1 MSPAPDPPTDPTPPR
16 PEAPPR
22 RVIVLGSTGSVGV
35 QTLRVIEHLRQA
47 AGEAL
52 EVVGL
57 AAGRRGGDLEEQAR
71 RFGGP
76 KTALAELPAAA
87 SADGFDFT
95 GPDAAQQLVENVE
108 ADLVVA
114 AVVGV
119 AGLSATAAALRL
131 GRDVALANKETLVAA
146 GELVMPLLASHG
158 GSLRPVD
165 SEHAAIAACLAGR
178 SINEVERVVLT
189 ASGGPFRDWSAERMR
204 DATPDQALRHPN
216 WDMGPKITIDSATMM
231 NKALEVIEAHHLFG
245 LPAERIAVVVH
256 PQSVVHGFVEL
267 KDHGVLAQLG
277 PPDMRGPIQ
286 AALTHPHTRPGSAT
300 PLDWATLGRLDFEP
314 PDEDRFPALALARR
328 VITSSGAGGGGGGGG
343 GATLNAANEAAVAA
357 FLERRIPFGR
367 IVELA
372 AGALDAL
379 PPRPLTDLDDVY
391 DADRAARAW
400 VEQQI

>member
-1 MSPAPDPPTDPTPPR
+1 MRPAPDPPMNPTPPR
-16 PEAPPR
+16 PAAPPR
-22 RVIVLGSTGSVGV
+22 RVVVLGSTGSVGV
-35 QTLRVIEHLRQA
+35 QTLQVIEHLRDRG
-47 AGEAL
+47 GETL

-57 AAGRRGGDLEEQAR
+57 AAGRNADELQSQAQ
-71 RFGGP
+71 RFGRP
-76 KTALAELPAAA
+76 VTALASPGPDAPSQA
-87 SADGFDFT
+87 FDFT
-95 GPDAAQQLVENVE
+95 GPDAAQELIESVE
-108 ADLVVA
+108 ADLVVSA
-114 AVVGV
+114 IVGI

-146 GELVMPLLASHG
+146 GELVMPLLTAHG

-178 SINEVERVVLT
+178 PVEDVKRVVLT
-189 ASGGPFRDWSAERMR
+189 ASGGPFREWPADQIRN
-204 DATPDQALRHPN
+204 ATPEQALEHPN

-267 KDHGVLAQLG
+267 RDHGVLAQLG

-286 AALTHPHTRPGSAT
+286 AALTHPCTRPGSAA

-328 VITSSGAGGGGGGGG
+328 VITSSGGGG

-379 PPRPLTDLDDVY
+379 PPRPLTGLDDVY